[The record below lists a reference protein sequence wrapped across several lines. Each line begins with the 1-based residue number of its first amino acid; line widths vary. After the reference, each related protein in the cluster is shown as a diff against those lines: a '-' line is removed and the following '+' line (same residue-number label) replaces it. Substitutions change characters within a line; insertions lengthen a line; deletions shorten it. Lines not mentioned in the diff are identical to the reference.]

1 MLPSTDPCS
10 VDPGNHL
17 QRLTREPLARFPA
30 ELYVRLSHLLLKC
43 ADCSFFYMAVL
54 LSCHRQTR
62 RRKPFLLATPP
73 SAVSSLRVISTN
85 AQKHLNLAKLIYNA
99 GYHHMA
105 STTMLQ
111 VTHGRFG
118 RCRVCNVITL
128 CSQKCPVEGSKCR
141 RLML

>member
-1 MLPSTDPCS
+1 MLPSTYPCS

-30 ELYVRLSHLLLKC
+30 ERCVRLSHLLLKC

-54 LSCHRQTR
+54 LSCHTHSSQTR
-62 RRKPFLLATPP
+62 RRKLFLLATPPSLRYSLTPP
-73 SAVSSLRVISTN
+73 SAVSSLWVISTD
-85 AQKHLNLAKLIYNA
+85 AQKHLTLAKLIYNTD
-99 GYHHMA
+99 YHHMA

-111 VTHGRFG
+111 VTHGRCG

-128 CSQKCPVEGSKCR
+128 CSQK
-141 RLML
+141 